1 MTKNPRREH
10 SAPDQQPPVTPN
22 PQAAAGDQ
30 PAAEPVA
37 AAPAASQPEPAAAEA
52 PDELAL
58 AKKQAEEY
66 LNSWKRS
73 VADYQNF
80 KKQQEAER
88 KQWVAFAN
96 NEMLRELL
104 PAMDDLDKAVRE
116 VGDEIRKTPWFDG
129 LALIKK
135 KMETSFESIGV
146 TEIQAKGTKF
156 DPSIH
161 QAVLQD
167 QVEGVEPGMVTEV
180 MQKGFML
187 NGRLLRAAM
196 VKVSQ

>member
-1 MTKNPRREH
+1 MTKIPRREH
-10 SAPDQQPPVTPN
+10 HDAQAPGTPGGQPTAPE
-22 PQAAAGDQ
+22 QAVPDTT
-30 PAAEPVA
+30 
-37 AAPAASQPEPAAAEA
+37 AAPAPASEPVVEPA
-52 PDELAL
+52 PDELAN

-66 LNSWKRS
+66 LNSWRRA

-88 KQWVAFAN
+88 KNWVAFAN
-96 NEMLRELL
+96 SEMLKELL

-116 VGDEIRKTPWFDG
+116 VGDDVRKTAWFDG

-146 TEIQAKGTKF
+146 MEIQAKGTKF
-156 DPSIH
+156 DPALH

-167 QVEGVEPGMVTEV
+167 TVEGVEPGIVTEV
-180 MQKGFML
+180 MQRGYML